1 LDTTLFTEAAFLLVI
16 LCTVGLG
23 LALCEASGW
32 LGARATRRRSEAER
46 RSITLLTQWLSPEQ
60 RAQYENSG
68 CFEVSGSHTRKCY
81 RIRSGRQVNIDELGE
96 HGARVAVL
104 CFLPEGPLPVGD
116 VMLAQKIAL
125 ETDEPGALRA
135 AIRTLDGPGV
145 PYLLPP

>member
-1 LDTTLFTEAAFLLVI
+1 LLTEAAFLLLI

-23 LALCEASGW
+23 LALCEASGR
-32 LGARATRRRSEAER
+32 LGAHATRRRSEAER
-46 RSITLLTQWLSPEQ
+46 RAITLLKQWLSPEQ
-60 RAQYENSG
+60 RIQYEQNS
-68 CFEVSGSHTRKCY
+68 CFEVAGSHTGKRY
-81 RIRSGRQVNIDELGE
+81 RIRSGRQVNIDELNA
-96 HGARVAVL
+96 HGTRVAVL

-125 ETDEPGALRA
+125 ENDEPTALRA